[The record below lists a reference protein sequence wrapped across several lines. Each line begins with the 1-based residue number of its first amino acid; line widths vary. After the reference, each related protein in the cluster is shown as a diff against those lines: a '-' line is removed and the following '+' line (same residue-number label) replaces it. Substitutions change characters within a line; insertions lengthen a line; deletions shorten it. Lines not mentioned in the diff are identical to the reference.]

1 VRKHRRHLCIQSGV
15 WSAIVL
21 LIAVTSA
28 AVQPATGHGLTYD
41 SKSEVTFE
49 GTVQQVTQATGKQDL
64 MGVHLVVDS
73 GGTITDVYI
82 SPQSFLA
89 LSGIT
94 FAPGDPVK
102 VTGAI
107 AAFGDGSLLLARTIT
122 RGNQTLVVRNAH
134 GLPLQSPGERGNRVA
149 NAKTSRGF

>member
-1 VRKHRRHLCIQSGV
+1 VRKQRRHWCIQSGV

-28 AVQPATGHGLTYD
+28 AAQPATGHGLAYD

-49 GTVQQVTQATGKQDL
+49 GIVQQVTQATGKQAL

-73 GGTITDVYI
+73 GGTITDVFI
-82 SPQSFLA
+82 GPQSFLA
-89 LSGIT
+89 SSGIT
-94 FAPGDPVK
+94 FAPGDSVK
-102 VTGAI
+102 VTGAM
-107 AAFGDGSLLLARTIT
+107 AAVGDGSLLLARTIT

-134 GLPLQSPGERGNRVA
+134 GLPLRFPGGRGNGVA
-149 NAKTSRGF
+149 NAKSSGGF